1 MEHASRP
8 NDPEKEPEDNYYGEE
23 DEEIK
28 EPPKPKEIVH

>member
-1 MEHASRP
+1 MEHSSRP
-8 NDPEKEPEDNYYGEE
+8 NDPKDAEDNYYGEE